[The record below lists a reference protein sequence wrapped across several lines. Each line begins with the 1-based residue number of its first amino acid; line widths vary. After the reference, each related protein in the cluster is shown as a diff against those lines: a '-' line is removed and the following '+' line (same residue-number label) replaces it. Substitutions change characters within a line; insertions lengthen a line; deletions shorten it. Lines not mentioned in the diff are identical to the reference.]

1 MSELIERWLDQIERL
16 LEEAADARA
25 EAEAAEARMKHTLST
40 MATHYRGD
48 GLGMGEAEHK
58 ARASKPYTDAMEAW
72 IIANARYRKT
82 DATADAAR
90 LKVDVWRTAQST
102 ERAKM
107 QLR

>member
-1 MSELIERWLDQIERL
+1 MNDLIERRLDAIEQL
-16 LEEAADARA
+16 FEEAAVARA

-40 MATHYRGD
+40 VATHYRGD

-58 ARASKPYTDAMEAW
+58 ARASKPYTEAMEAW

-82 DATADAAR
+82 DAAADAAR